1 MILKPE
7 DMQAVCD
14 NFINL
19 VFEKA
24 WDQFNEW
31 VAEEICPAQTAAY
44 GSPHFVRERKSWP
57 SYSVDAT
64 RLLITSM
71 TDKFDAE
78 YDKMR
83 QMVEVEGNY
92 YSYLVRDAIA
102 TAQTWT
108 DVTVLL
114 PEKTLSFLWAISSP
128 GDRTVSDANILKFQ
142 TKHKI
147 ALDYFK
153 RRMTFYSLGIGK
165 GLL

>member
-14 NFINL
+14 NFIHL

-24 WDQFNEW
+24 WDQFREW
-31 VAEEICPAQTAAY
+31 VAEEICPTQTKLT
-44 GSPHFVRERKSWP
+44 GSPHFHRNRRVWP
-57 SYSVDAT
+57 GDTAT
-64 RLLITSM
+64 TDRMLVVPM
-71 TDKFDAE
+71 HDKFDAE

-114 PEKTLSFLWAISSP
+114 PEKTLSFLWAVNSP
-128 GDRTVSDANILKFQ
+128 GDRTVSDADILKFQ

>member
-19 VFEKA
+19 VFQKA
-24 WDQFNEW
+24 WDQFENW
-31 VAEEICPAQTAAY
+31 VAEEICPAQTAMH
-44 GSPHFVRERKSWP
+44 GSPHFVRERRSWP
-57 SYSVDAT
+57 AHGVGSM
-64 RLLITSM
+64 RLLVSSM

-92 YSYLVRDAIA
+92 YQYWVRDAIA
-102 TAQTWT
+102 TGQTWT

-114 PEKTLSFLWAISSP
+114 PEQSLAFLWAVNSP
-128 GDRTVSDANILKFQ
+128 GDRTLSDADILKFQ

-153 RRMTFYSLGIGK
+153 RRMTFYSLGVGK